1 MNIHECFQGEIFGFL
16 AKKKPFGYSFVIPSK
31 THRYLEKKNALDF
44 VNSEKKS
51 TIIIKQV
58 EYCSDPFEMRQWI
71 NWQRL
76 LEQLLVVSIWTVHHK
91 WDIRISVYGWR
102 SPASVAK
109 HENLIWIKIKLI
121 AEYWNQ
127 WPNEYAARSAAH
139 GIIYIWKYSSNC
151 NPQAIDA
158 ERFTNK
164 FTIITIN
171 SVFRFILAALAC
183 SRLVCSFLSNLFV
196 HWFFVS
202 FALVMQV
209 HWSIGSRLQWFAA
222 SNEKKRITQNAHEN
236 LIKNVI
242 LIAVT
247 RFSLAFSFNFFFSL
261 TDRF

>member
-1 MNIHECFQGEIFGFL
+1 M
-16 AKKKPFGYSFVIPSK
+16 AK
-31 THRYLEKKNALDF
+31 
-44 VNSEKKS
+44 
-51 TIIIKQV
+51 Q
-58 EYCSDPFEMRQWI
+58 
-71 NWQRL
+71 
-76 LEQLLVVSIWTVHHK
+76 
-91 WDIRISVYGWR
+91 
-102 SPASVAK
+102 
-109 HENLIWIKIKLI
+109 ENLIWINIKLI

-171 SVFRFILAALAC
+171 SVFRFILAVLAC

-202 FALVMQV
+202 FALAMQV

-247 RFSLAFSFNFFFSL
+247 RFSLAFSFNFFFLINWPFLSFLIPSSQLHLHNYCHCSISL
-261 TDRF
+261 RRLNHGKIRTSMEWVSEVEKEGYIHTKTILATLNQCNANEWKTRKIKTIKLLAF